1 MQLPISAAVVLHWII
16 DSHSLKI
23 CLLRDFV
30 ISLFIYL
37 FIYFQLFSA
46 YYIFEQGILQIQ
58 LQNFWVM

>member
-30 ISLFIYL
+30 ISLFL
-37 FIYFQLFSA
+37 FLFFFQFFSA
-46 YYIFEQGILQIQ
+46 YYIFERGIIQIQ

>member
-23 CLLRDFV
+23 CLLGDFV
-30 ISLFIYL
+30 ISFI
-37 FIYFQLFSA
+37 FFQLFSA